1 MNNEEARRILAQ
13 LAEGVDPI
21 TGEVFPDHHVCNES
35 VVIRALYKAMSVL
48 EDPAHDDFLPQRAEQ
63 KERCSRANR
72 VNNSKPW
79 TTEEDTYLRHA
90 HRCGATYEQMSAH
103 LLRSPR
109 VIRCRSVFLGLA
121 DSKSIIGRSA
131 PTLGQER
138 RGLPWYPEED
148 ELLVQMFG
156 EGCSVQDMAVRLKR
170 SVNGVE
176 RRLEKHGLM
185 ENPYKPK
192 Q

>member
-21 TGEVFPDHHVCNES
+21 TGEVFPNQHVCNEP
-35 VVIRALYKAMSVL
+35 VVIRALYKAMSAL
-48 EDPAHDDFLPQRAEQ
+48 EESAHDDSLPQKAEQ
-63 KERCSRANR
+63 NERCSRANQ

-79 TTEEDTYLRHA
+79 TAEEDTYLRHA

-109 VIRCRSVFLGLA
+109 VIMCRSVFLGLA
-121 DSKSIIGRSA
+121 DSKSIIGRSV
-131 PTLGQER
+131 PTPGQER

-176 RRLEKHGLM
+176 RRLEKHGLI
-185 ENPYKPK
+185 ENECNNRA
-192 Q
+192 